1 MNMEGERTWV
11 RRNNVGKLFYI
22 MIVSSLVALTVT
34 NPNSIMATALNAAS
48 SGVQLAISLAG
59 IYIFWM
65 GIIQVAID
73 SGLIDALGR
82 ITSPIIRFLFGKQ
95 SDEVNALLAT
105 NISANLIGAGNA
117 ATPAAISA
125 IEKMSTPHMT
135 QASTPMIMLFIL
147 SATSLQI
154 LPTTVLGIL
163 EQHGATN
170 ASNIILPT
178 IITSTLITILGIFL
192 VKVFSSHPSKSK
204 ATNAE
209 EVKT

>member
-1 MNMEGERTWV
+1 MS
-11 RRNNVGKLFYI
+11 KLFYI
-22 MIVSSLVALTVT
+22 MVVSSLVALTVT
-34 NPNSIMATALNAAS
+34 NPNSIMATALAAAN
-48 SGVQLAISLAG
+48 SGVQLAITLAG

-82 ITSPIIRFLFGKQ
+82 LMSPVIRFLFGKQ

-117 ATPAAISA
+117 ATPAAITA
-125 IEKMSTPHMT
+125 IEKMSTPTMT
-135 QASTPMIMLFIL
+135 QATTPMIMLFML

-163 EQHGATN
+163 EQHGAAN

-178 IITSTLITILGIFL
+178 IVTSTLITVLGVIL
-192 VKVFSSHPSKSK
+192 VKLFSKPVNGGEK
-204 ATNAE
+204 
-209 EVKT
+209 